1 MLWLLSPQ
9 IPDKSGESSE
19 NDWESDYCHSLEESE
34 EQPSFHLGNKT
45 TDDNP
50 SSQNVA
56 GISGT
61 IVWLGYFATSW
72 SSVLIHV
79 YCYPKSTC
87 LFKLGLQGSWRLT
100 YRYICIYKTVN

>member
-1 MLWLLSPQ
+1 MSQKHLLFMLIYSYTPFILTDKQYIKCMLCLLSPQ

-45 TDDNP
+45 TDENP
-50 SSQNVA
+50 SSQNCA

-61 IVWLGYFATSW
+61 IV
-72 SSVLIHV
+72 
-79 YCYPKSTC
+79 
-87 LFKLGLQGSWRLT
+87 
-100 YRYICIYKTVN
+100 